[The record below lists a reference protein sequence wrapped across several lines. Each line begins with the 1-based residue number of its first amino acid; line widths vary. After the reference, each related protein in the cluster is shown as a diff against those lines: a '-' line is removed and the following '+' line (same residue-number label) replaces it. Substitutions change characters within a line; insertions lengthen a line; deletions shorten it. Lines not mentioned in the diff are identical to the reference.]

1 MEEDADGVIFVH
13 RPDYYRADYKREQG
27 APEQTEVI
35 LAKNRHGSTG
45 RLDLSFWPETN
56 TFNPAYVE

>member
-13 RPDYYRADYKREQG
+13 RPDYYRTDYVRETAQ
-27 APEQTEVI
+27 PERTEVI
-35 LAKNRHGSTG
+35 LSKNRHGSTG
-45 RLDLSFWPETN
+45 KINLSFWPETN